1 MSISYLANVQE
12 WCRSQCRAPP
22 RFCNNEE
29 LGVVTL
35 VVDGLPPITEK
46 NREEASKAAWKLI
59 QRIMGSSVVT
69 LERGVHV
76 PLKVLQLSTRII
88 EETSKDQEILCCMN
102 HGVFTVNLLKYGVLM
117 NVFCEDSEG
126 GYMSNGERDQE
137 LRVFVYGK
145 RCKMFP
151 VVDYGVVREVIDFI
165 CQ

>member
-1 MSISYLANVQE
+1 MSFNYLANVQE
-12 WCRSQCRAPP
+12 WCRSQCRAAP
-22 RFCNNEE
+22 RFCDEKH
-29 LGVVTL
+29 GVVTL

-46 NREEASKAAWKLI
+46 NLHKASKAAWKLI
-59 QRIMGSSVVT
+59 QRIMAGNGAT
-69 LERGVHV
+69 LEREVHM

-88 EETSKDQEILCCMN
+88 EATSKDQEVLCCMN
-102 HGVFTVNLLKYGVLM
+102 HGVFTVNLLKYGVLI
-117 NVFCEDSEG
+117 NVYCEG
-126 GYMSNGERDQE
+126 IKGHYTRSNEDDQE